1 MTVYDPTMGSGSLL
15 LNFRKYVE
23 HSERITYFGQEINT
37 STYNLARMNMIL
49 HHVDVVNQK
58 LRNNDTLDEDWP
70 VEEITNFDAVVM
82 NPPYSHKWSAN
93 AGFKDD
99 PRFSAYGVLPPK
111 SKADYAFL
119 LHGYYHLKH
128 SGVMAI
134 VLPHGILFRGAAEGK
149 IRKKLLENGAIDA
162 VIGLPAN
169 LFYNTSIPT
178 TIVVLK
184 KDKQDRDVLFI
195 DASKNFKKVKTQN
208 ELRDEDVEKILTTYK
223 ERKDID
229 KYAHLASFDEI
240 KENEF
245 NLNIPRYVDTFE
257 PEPEINL
264 DEVSKELRETNE
276 KIKENETEL
285 ISMLKDLTSKDEKIM
300 KGLNDFISVLEE
312 DVK

>member
-1 MTVYDPTMGSGSLL
+1 
-15 LNFRKYVE
+15 
-23 HSERITYFGQEINT
+23 
-37 STYNLARMNMIL
+37 MNMIL
-49 HHVDVVNQK
+49 HHVDIVNQK
-58 LRNNDTLDEDWP
+58 LRNGDTLDEDWP
-70 VEEITNFDAVVM
+70 IEEITNFDAVVM
-82 NPPYSHKWSAN
+82 NPPYSYKWSAN

-195 DASKNFKKVKTQN
+195 DASKDFEKVKTQN

-276 KIKENETEL
+276 KIKENEIEL
-285 ISMLKDLTSKDEKIM
+285 ISMLKDLTSKDEKIT